1 MINCDAR
8 LGSPLE
14 GARRRGCETLG
25 ASGAAEWAWRVNKE
39 PLKVLAHSFKSV
51 LNLNSYTSQMCWTTN
66 ARKLQNLR
74 AANGASTE

>member
-1 MINCDAR
+1 MHPPTRDPWLRERDAR

-39 PLKVLAHSFKSV
+39 PYKEELGGVFCSL
-51 LNLNSYTSQMCWTTN
+51 
-66 ARKLQNLR
+66 
-74 AANGASTE
+74 